1 MSIVT
6 PDSKSPTDAGA
17 EALLG
22 RLGRPHGLKGDL
34 LLDGCSLSA
43 DELLALGEV
52 TWRGLRGESRRL
64 TVRAAKA
71 FMAKLQIR
79 FREAGSRDAASELTN
94 GELWAPRAKL
104 PEPGPDQVYA
114 FQLIGLRVVTGD
126 GRVLGTIA
134 DILPSGAHPIYV
146 VRGER
151 ELLIPAVEP
160 FVREV
165 NLTDGVVTVDPP
177 AGLEEI

>member
-1 MSIVT
+1 MT
-6 PDSKSPTDAGA
+6 PDSKSPTDADA
-17 EALLG
+17 QAVIG

-43 DELLALGEV
+43 DELTALATV
-52 TWRGLRGESRRL
+52 TWRGAKGETRTL

-79 FREAGSRDAASELTN
+79 FGEAASRDAAAELTN
-94 GELWAPRAKL
+94 GELWVERDRL
-104 PEPGPDQVYA
+104 PDAGPGQVYA
-114 FQLIGLRVVTGD
+114 FQLVGLEVKTRD
-126 GRVLGTIA
+126 GRSLGRIA
-134 DILPSGAHPIYV
+134 EILPSGAHPIYV

-151 ELLIPAVEP
+151 EWLIPATEP
-160 FVREV
+160 FVLEV
-165 NLTDGVVTVDPP
+165 DVAAGVVTVDPP